1 MQNFFDNKIVKTIL
15 NIVEIFIFIV
25 VLLYLV
31 FVVAQR
37 VTNNKSVAGY
47 RVFTVATGS
56 MNPKY
61 LINDVIIVKDV
72 NPDKLKVGDD
82 IAYKGERGG
91 LEGILVSHRII
102 KIEKADDGHL
112 RFYTKGINNKIE
124 DPSFNEDRIIGK
136 VRGKLPIVNELN
148 HVIKNQYGFFFL
160 VFVPLVLVIFLE
172 IAETITNIKL
182 EKGELEEAKYN
193 KEETEDEETEEESE
207 EDSDIVEEE
216 SEEEVKES
224 EEDSKE
230 VEESTETVEEEKS
243 EEEQVV
249 EELKERPK
257 KIKAKKIVELLEEEK
272 TDNKDEVI

>member
-37 VTNNKSVAGY
+37 VTNNKSIAGY

-207 EDSDIVEEE
+207 E
-216 SEEEVKES
+216 EVKES

-249 EELKERPK
+249 EELKEKPK